1 MIKLESLTVHYGS
14 TAALDRVSLEVPKGS
29 VYALLGRNGAGK
41 SSAVRCLLGQ
51 QRPNAGR
58 ALLFG
63 LDVWR
68 ERARIMERVGVVP
81 EDPDLPP
88 EANALELSRFC
99 SRLYPRWDEAGVR
112 DRLKRFSVPEK
123 TPSGR
128 LSKGQKAQVQLAL
141 ALGHQPELLVLDDP
155 TLGLDAVARKEFFA
169 ELIGELA
176 DRGTTVLVTT
186 HDLAG
191 IEGIADRVGI
201 LKDGR
206 LVIDDTLETLK
217 AKFSRELEPFQP
229 PRASL
234 EDIFTAV
241 VGGAA

>member
-1 MIKLESLTVHYGS
+1 MIKLESLTVRYGRTS
-14 TAALDRVSLEVPKGS
+14 ALDGVSLEVPKGS

-51 QRPNAGR
+51 QRPSAGR

-63 LDVWR
+63 LDAWR
-68 ERARIMERVGVVP
+68 ERAKAMERIGVVP

-88 EANALELSRFC
+88 DAHALELSRFC
-99 SRLYPRWDEAGVR
+99 SRLYSRWDDAGVR
-112 DRLKRFSVPEK
+112 DRLKRFAIPEK
-123 TPSGR
+123 TPTGR

-141 ALGHQPELLVLDDP
+141 ALGHSPELLVLDDP
-155 TLGLDAVARKEFFA
+155 TLGLDAIARKEFFS

-191 IEGIADRVGI
+191 IEGIAERVGI
-201 LKDGR
+201 LKNGK
-206 LVIDDTLETLK
+206 LVIDDTLEALK
-217 AKFSRELEPFQP
+217 AKFSRELDAFTP